1 MKLFRSKS
9 EQNKD
14 PYDEFV
20 ATIKLCSGEEILTKV
35 IIDYSSK
42 EEQIIID
49 NPVVCQEVR
58 SHGANVPL
66 GYKFEPWIKMS
77 DEDVYVLS
85 LDKVITLSEIK
96 DDLVIKTYNNIVE
109 GGFKRQH
116 PDLDRQMGY
125 VNNVDNA
132 RKIIEKLYKANSA
145 SKEPKEPKKDL

>member
-9 EQNKD
+9 EDKKE
-14 PYDEFV
+14 PYEEFV
-20 ATIKLCSGEEILTKV
+20 ATVKLVSGEEILTKV

-49 NPVVCQEVR
+49 NPVICQEVR

-77 DEDVYVLS
+77 DEEIYIID
-85 LDKVITLSEIK
+85 LDKIITLSEIK
-96 DDLVIKTYNNIVE
+96 DDLVIKTYNNIIE

-125 VNNVDNA
+125 VNSVDKA
-132 RKIIEKLYKANSA
+132 RQMIEKLYKSDSA
-145 SKEPKEPKKDL
+145 SKEPKKDL

>member
-9 EQNKD
+9 ENKKE
-14 PYDEFV
+14 PYEEFV
-20 ATIKLCSGEEILTKV
+20 ATVKLVSGEEILTKV

-49 NPVVCQEVR
+49 NPVICQEVR

-66 GYKFEPWIKMS
+66 GYKFEPWIKMTE
-77 DEDVYVLS
+77 EDVFILN
-85 LDKVITLSEIK
+85 LDKVITMSEIK
-96 DDLVIKTYNNIVE
+96 DDLVIKTYNNIID

-125 VNNVDNA
+125 VNSVDKA
-132 RKIIEKLYKANSA
+132 RKMIEKLYKSNSA
-145 SKEPKEPKKDL
+145 SKEPKKDL

>member
-1 MKLFRSKS
+1 MKLLRSKS
-9 EQNKD
+9 EDKKE
-14 PYDEFV
+14 PYEEFV
-20 ATIKLCSGEEILTKV
+20 ATVKLVSGEEILTKV

-49 NPVVCQEVR
+49 NPVICQEVR

-77 DEDVYVLS
+77 DEEIYIID
-85 LDKVITLSEIK
+85 LDKIITLSEIK
-96 DDLVIKTYNNIVE
+96 DDIVIKTYNNIIE

-125 VNNVDNA
+125 VNSVDKA
-132 RKIIEKLYKANSA
+132 RQMIEKLYKSDSA
-145 SKEPKEPKKDL
+145 SKEPKKDL

>member
-9 EQNKD
+9 ENKKE
-14 PYDEFV
+14 PYEEFV
-20 ATIKLCSGEEILTKV
+20 ATVKLVSGEEILTKV

-58 SHGANVPL
+58 SHGANIPM
-66 GYKFEPWIKMS
+66 GYKFEPWIKMTE
-77 DEDVYVLS
+77 EDVFILN
-85 LDKVITLSEIK
+85 LDKVITMSEIK
-96 DDLVIKTYNNIVE
+96 DDLVIKTYNTIID

-125 VNNVDNA
+125 VNSVDKA
-132 RKIIEKLYKANSA
+132 RQMIEKLYKSDSA
-145 SKEPKEPKKDL
+145 SKKPKKDL

>member
-9 EQNKD
+9 EDKKE
-14 PYDEFV
+14 PYEEFV
-20 ATIKLCSGEEILTKV
+20 ATVKLVSGEEILTKV

-66 GYKFEPWIKMS
+66 GYKFEPWIKMTE
-77 DEDVYVLS
+77 EDVFILN
-85 LDKVITLSEIK
+85 LDKIITMSEIK
-96 DDLVIKTYNNIVE
+96 DDMVIKTYNTIIE

-116 PDLDRQMGY
+116 PDLDREMGY
-125 VNNVDNA
+125 VNSVDKA
-132 RKIIEKLYKANSA
+132 RQMIEKLYKSDSA
-145 SKEPKEPKKDL
+145 SKEPKKDL

>member
-9 EQNKD
+9 DNNKE

-20 ATIKLCSGEEILTKV
+20 ATVKLVSGEEILTKV
-35 IIDYSSK
+35 IVDYSSE

-58 SHGANVPL
+58 TPGANVPM

-77 DEDVYVLS
+77 EEEIFVLN
-85 LDKVITLSEIK
+85 LDKIITLSEIK
-96 DDLVIKTYNNIVE
+96 DDLVIKTYNNIIE

-116 PDLDRQMGY
+116 PDLDRSMGY
-125 VNNVDNA
+125 VNNVDSA
-132 RKIIEKLYKANSA
+132 RKIIEKLYKAKDA
-145 SKEPKEPKKDL
+145 SKEPKKDL